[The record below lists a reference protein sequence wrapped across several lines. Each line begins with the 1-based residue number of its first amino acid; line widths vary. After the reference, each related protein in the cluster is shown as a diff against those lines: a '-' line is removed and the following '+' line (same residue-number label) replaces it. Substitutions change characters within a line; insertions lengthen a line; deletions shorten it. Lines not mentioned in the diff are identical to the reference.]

1 MSLKFGILIKMSSS
15 LIFSLREAYVSFG
28 KKEIFN
34 NLDANIHQGN
44 RIALIGKNGV
54 GKSTLMRIISEKQDL
69 DQGELWKQGGLKI
82 SYFSQQSELIEKN
95 SIEEELIKVLSS
107 DEDKYKIDIFC
118 ENLELDKAE
127 IINNLS
133 GGQKRRVGLIK
144 SLVVES
150 NIILL
155 DEPTNHLDLECIIW
169 LENYLKSF
177 SGAIMCVSHDR
188 TFLSNFTNKVFWL
201 DRGNLRVSP
210 KGFKDFDRWSEELF
224 EQEAREL
231 KNRKQFV
238 SIEVEWANRGVKA
251 RVKRNVKRMER
262 AKQLK
267 IQLEK
272 DESSYRKAVASV
284 KMQTLK
290 PGSDNSKFIAEF
302 NKVSITYENQT
313 KKVLDNVSI
322 KINKKDRIGLL
333 GNNGTGKSTFLKALI
348 GSISISQGTIK
359 LKKNMNFSYFDQLRN
374 DLNTNHSLKKILV
387 PSGGDYLKVQ
397 GKERHVCS
405 YLKDFMFDPSKATDS
420 IHTLS
425 GGQQNRLLLAK
436 VLANPQ
442 TGLILDE
449 PTNDLDLETMDLL
462 TEMLTNY
469 KGTLLIVSHDR
480 DFLDQTVNKI
490 LYFEGNGKVSIF
502 MGGYSDFLKRQEE
515 KKPVKLKN
523 TEKNI
528 KKEEVKNL
536 NTKLSFKFKYELE
549 ILPKEITKLK
559 EKIFEIKNEL
569 KDSNL
574 YLNDHD
580 RFTNITNELA
590 EIELTMQ
597 NKEIRWL
604 ELMEMEEQLEN

>member
-1 MSLKFGILIKMSSS
+1 MSSS

-34 NLDANIHQGN
+34 NLDVNIHQGN

-82 SYFSQQSELIEKN
+82 SYFSQQLELIEKN
-95 SIEEELIKVLSS
+95 SIEEELMKVLSS

-127 IINNLS
+127 VINNLS

-144 SLVVES
+144 SLIVES
-150 NIILL
+150 SIILL

-590 EIELTMQ
+590 EMELTMQ

>member
-1 MSLKFGILIKMSSS
+1 MSSS

-95 SIEEELIKVLSS
+95 NIEEELMKVLSS